1 MEGPD
6 RDFRVD
12 LAHRPYDTE
21 RDVEDA
27 LDSVLERLAY
37 QDDAPA
43 DDDPY
48 RELAA
53 IEEWASLASYAVS
66 RFYGPQSPLRKDIA
80 GWSRNAVERLRT
92 IAEKLRPRLARV
104 AELLSAVS
112 FSISVSFPWGVSIG
126 VGF

>member
-1 MEGPD
+1 MQGPD
-6 RDFRVD
+6 EDFRAD
-12 LAHRPYDTE
+12 LAHRRYETE
-21 RDVEDA
+21 GDVEGV
-27 LDSVLERLAY
+27 LDGVLERLGY
-37 QDDAPA
+37 QDDSVVE
-43 DDDPY
+43 DDPY

-80 GWSRNAVERLRT
+80 GWSRNAVERLRK

-104 AELLSAVS
+104 AELLGAVS
-112 FSISVSFPWGVSIG
+112 FSISVGFPWGVSIG

>member
-1 MEGPD
+1 MEGPN

-12 LAHRPYDTE
+12 LAHRSYETE
-21 RDVEDA
+21 RDVAEVLDA
-27 LDSVLERLAY
+27 VLEGLEY
-37 QDDAPA
+37 QDNSEV

-48 RELAA
+48 QELAA

-66 RFYGPQSPLRKDIA
+66 RFYGPQSPLRRDIA
-80 GWSRNAVERLRT
+80 GWSKKAAERLRK

-104 AELLSAVS
+104 AQLLNAVS
-112 FSISVSFPWGVSIG
+112 FSISVGFPWGVAIG